1 MLKRAMDIKL
11 SFLGLLALWP
21 LLLILALLV
30 KLSSSGTVFYRGL
43 RVGRQGRTFKMLKFR
58 TMAADAETQGLP
70 LTVGGDSRI
79 TGLGR
84 FLRKAKLD
92 ELPQL
97 WNVLVGE
104 MSLVGPRPEVQK
116 YVEMYSEEQRKVLD
130 LRPGITDPASIKY
143 RNENDILAAAVDP
156 EKTYIVSIMPDKVRL
171 NLNYASRASVWSDL
185 GIIFRTLF
193 RIARP

>member
-1 MLKRAMDIKL
+1 
-11 SFLGLLALWP
+11 
-21 LLLILALLV
+21 
-30 KLSSSGTVFYRGL
+30 
-43 RVGRQGRTFKMLKFR
+43 MLKFR
-58 TMAADAETQGLP
+58 TMIADAETQGLP

-84 FLRKAKLD
+84 FLRKTKLD

-104 MSLVGPRPEVQK
+104 MSLVGPRPEAQK
-116 YVEMYSEEQRKVLD
+116 YVDLYSEDQRKVLE

-143 RNENDILAAAVDP
+143 RNENEILAAAVDP
-156 EKTYIVSIMPDKVRL
+156 EKAYIANIMPDKVRL
-171 NLNYASRASVWSDL
+171 NLSYASRASVLSDL

-193 RIARP
+193 RIVMP